1 MFLSA
6 TALSECPLS
15 ELSYLFFA
23 PSGTFTVPHITEQL
37 LQSRGAL
44 EEAPHPIGLAFGVKL
59 QNQGG

>member
-37 LQSRGAL
+37 LDCKAEVHWRRHLIPLVWLLG
-44 EEAPHPIGLAFGVKL
+44 
-59 QNQGG
+59 